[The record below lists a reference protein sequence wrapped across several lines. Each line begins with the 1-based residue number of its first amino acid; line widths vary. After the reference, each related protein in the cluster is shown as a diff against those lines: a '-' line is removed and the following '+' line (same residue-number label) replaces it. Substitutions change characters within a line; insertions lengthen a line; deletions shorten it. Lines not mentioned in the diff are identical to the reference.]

1 MTTTPETPSGPPPP
15 GGPLPHAHPGS
26 PLPHAHR
33 VREVGSEAPFLWLAA
48 GWRDLAR
55 APVLSLAWG
64 ALFTGGG
71 LGIFAALW
79 GLDMLYLLSPL
90 IGGFLLVG
98 PLLTLGLYDISR
110 CLERGERPSLK
121 SAVTAWRDNPFHVM
135 TCGLLLM
142 LVMLTW
148 VRLAVIV
155 YALFY
160 PYDTI
165 DMGNLWAAMT
175 TPVGLGFAATSMAL
189 GGAVAAGVFV
199 CGVVALPML
208 RDRRVDPFQAAL
220 VSLLAVLH
228 NPGPMLLW
236 AGLIALFTVG
246 GLLTGF
252 LGLIV
257 TLPLIGHAS
266 WHAYRA
272 LVPDPPGVIAGRS
285 VED

>member
-1 MTTTPETPSGPPPP
+1 MTQTPSETP
-15 GGPLPHAHPGS
+15 PLGS

-33 VREVGSEAPFLWLAA
+33 VRRVGGEAPFLWLAA
-48 GWRDLAR
+48 GWRDLSR
-55 APVLSLAWG
+55 APTLSLAWG
-64 ALFTGGG
+64 ALFTLGG
-71 LGIFAALW
+71 LGILGALW
-79 GLDMLYLLSPL
+79 GLGMLYLLSPL
-90 IGGFLLVG
+90 IGGFLIVA
-98 PLLTLGLYDISR
+98 PLLTLGVYDISR
-110 CLERGERPSLK
+110 RLERGQDPTLR
-121 SAVTAWRDNPFHVM
+121 SALTAWRDNPFHVM

-142 LVMLTW
+142 LVMLVW

-165 DMGNLWAAMT
+165 EMGSLWQAMT
-175 TPVGLGFAATSMAL
+175 TPTGIGFALTSMGL

-199 CGVVALPML
+199 TGVVALPML
-208 RDRRVDPFQAAL
+208 RDRHIDPFQAAL
-220 VSLLAVLH
+220 VSVLACAR
-228 NPGPMLLW
+228 NPGPMILW
-236 AGLIALFTVG
+236 AGLIALFTLG

-272 LVPDPPGVIAGRS
+272 LVPDPPGATIEGRG
-285 VED
+285 ENA